1 MKLGREH
8 IRLIK
13 NISITVVIGILAF
26 ILYDYFK
33 GDDNSADT
41 IADTP
46 IRIEAVKKI
55 AEIGAVSYTDEIVV
69 DTVEYYDE
77 LDEISD
83 WLDAYELSQ
92 RLINRNVKRRL
103 TLIVKGE
110 IRVGIDIR
118 KNNIEIN
125 RSNDTVYLKLSNP
138 ELLEVNLSPS
148 GTDVYQE
155 QGSWSDKERTILE
168 LKAKQRL
175 INNSVELDLINK
187 ARVSTEKLFKRLLQH
202 EKYVEFIY
210 PEDN

>member
-1 MKLGREH
+1 M
-8 IRLIK
+8 
-13 NISITVVIGILAF
+13 IGILAF

-92 RLINRNVKRRL
+92 RLIKRNVKRRL

-125 RSNDTVYLKLSNP
+125 RSNDTVYLKLNNP

-155 QGSWSDKERTILE
+155 QGTWSDKERKILE

-210 PEDN
+210 PEDI